1 MNQVLANIRKFDNR
15 IEKKI
20 PDKDFSISPE
30 IQLLFKWWPVIRLL
44 LAELT
49 GTRTKNKFMG
59 RIVMILVSEII
70 LNSFVQPFKKLF
82 RRRRPHALLK
92 FNSFPSGHTATSFSG
107 AQIFYSEVSNYSH
120 ALSAEGYIIAILTAA
135 IRLYER
141 KHWLSDVIAGAVIGI
156 ISAGLSQLIYE
167 EVLNN
172 KHR

>member
-82 RRRRPHALLK
+82 RRRRPHSLLK